1 MIRCLIADDHPIIRS
16 GLRGLI
22 QLHSD
27 MAEPGEAA
35 TAAETLDMVR
45 TSTWDLVILDIN
57 LPDASGIDVLR
68 RIRHLRPDLPVL
80 MLSAHAEEQF
90 AMRSLR
96 AGASGY
102 LSKQLAA
109 EELIVAIRRVLSGR
123 RYVSDALAEQLAAA
137 LDPAA
142 TDREPHETLS
152 DREFQVLRLIG
163 GGRTVSEIAESLHL
177 SVKTV
182 STYRAR
188 LLEKL
193 SLTTTAQLAAYAI
206 RAGLVLPTRPSFT
219 AVAIS

>member
-22 QLHSD
+22 QQHSD
-27 MAEPGEAA
+27 MAEPGEAT
-35 TAAETLDMVR
+35 TAAETLDLVR

-80 MLSAHAEEQF
+80 VLSAHAEEQF
-90 AMRSLR
+90 AVRSLR

-102 LSKQLAA
+102 LNKQSAA
-109 EELIVAIRRVLSGR
+109 DELIIAIRRVLAGR
-123 RYVSDALAEQLAAA
+123 RYVSAALAERLAAA
-137 LDPAA
+137 LDA
-142 TDREPHETLS
+142 TATEREPHDALS
-152 DREFQVLRLIG
+152 DREFEVLRLIG
-163 GGRTVSEIAESLHL
+163 VGRAVSEIAESLHL

-188 LLEKL
+188 ILEKL
-193 SLTTTAQLAAYAI
+193 SLKSTAELAAYAI
-206 RAGLVLPTRPSFT
+206 RAGLVDD
-219 AVAIS
+219 A

>member
-22 QLHSD
+22 QQHSD
-27 MAEPGEAA
+27 MAEPGEAT
-35 TAAETLDMVR
+35 TAAETLDLVR

-80 MLSAHAEEQF
+80 VLSAHAEEQF
-90 AMRSLR
+90 AVRSLR

-102 LSKQLAA
+102 LNKQSAA
-109 EELIVAIRRVLSGR
+109 DELIIAIRRVLAGR
-123 RYVSDALAEQLAAA
+123 RYVSVALAERLAAA
-137 LDPAA
+137 LDA
-142 TDREPHETLS
+142 TATEREPHDALS
-152 DREFQVLRLIG
+152 DREFEVLRLIG
-163 GGRTVSEIAESLHL
+163 VGRAVSEIAESLHL

-188 LLEKL
+188 ILEKL
-193 SLTTTAQLAAYAI
+193 SLKSTAELAAYAI
-206 RAGLVLPTRPSFT
+206 RAGLVDD
-219 AVAIS
+219 A

>member
-22 QLHSD
+22 QQHSD
-27 MAEPGEAA
+27 MAEPGEAT
-35 TAAETLDMVR
+35 TAAETLDLVR

-80 MLSAHAEEQF
+80 VLSAHAEEQF
-90 AMRSLR
+90 AVRSLR

-102 LSKQLAA
+102 LNKQSAA
-109 EELIVAIRRVLSGR
+109 DELIIAIRRVLAGR
-123 RYVSDALAEQLAAA
+123 RYVSAALAERLAAA
-137 LDPAA
+137 LDA
-142 TDREPHETLS
+142 TATEREPHEALS
-152 DREFQVLRLIG
+152 DREFEVLRLIG
-163 GGRTVSEIAESLHL
+163 VGRAVSEIAESLHL

-188 LLEKL
+188 ILEKL
-193 SLTTTAQLAAYAI
+193 SLKSTAELAAYAI
-206 RAGLVLPTRPSFT
+206 RAGLVDD
-219 AVAIS
+219 A